1 MVMLRTCV
9 CCGDGWNYW
18 NYGDIEGC
26 CSPCDVGL
34 TAVVMAGSV
43 VVAMIMRGTAVV
55 SMVMTGTTV
64 LMLEAVVVAVVME
77 GTCSCYGNSRDC

>member
-18 NYGDIEGC
+18 NYGDVEGC
-26 CSPCDVGL
+26 CRPCDVGQ

-55 SMVMTGTTV
+55 SMVMTDCCIDVG
-64 LMLEAVVVAVVME
+64 
-77 GTCSCYGNSRDC
+77 GCCSCCGDGRDL